1 MEYGGIIVVMAIAIT
16 IVVIVPHLVDRR
28 TAITQSRE
36 ADRFSPR
43 MRLIDEES
51 ALRHHSG
58 DTSSTAN
65 SHCGSTPL
73 LAHQA
78 LQSDDAAGAD
88 DYHAR
93 PALPAT
99 QQPAHLRG
107 HRGDT
112 MADES
117 RSARRPDGT
126 IHAQRDYVRTRELSR
141 LRARRAARIAS
152 EKAAGQRRMILSGVC
167 AAITVLMML
176 IAALTTMSWA
186 WVLIPA
192 AALAAGL
199 GVSRWSAI
207 RSQRVGKAEEKR
219 IMELTRGTS
228 ARRNSA
234 PSPVASETV
243 EHAPASET
251 ATDEGPDEALG
262 ADASTE
268 IQRVDDEAQA
278 SHSVDDEDARLDQAT
293 RDVAQTQRA
302 WSVQRIPAPTYASR
316 QEITGRVV
324 HADTDLRGIPQV
336 PSDVRGRPIH
346 ASSSSGQQMRSTEEV
361 AAQAD
366 VAFDLDAVLESRRA
380 Q

>member
-1 MEYGGIIVVMAIAIT
+1 
-16 IVVIVPHLVDRR
+16 
-28 TAITQSRE
+28 
-36 ADRFSPR
+36 
-43 MRLIDEES
+43 
-51 ALRHHSG
+51 
-58 DTSSTAN
+58 
-65 SHCGSTPL
+65 
-73 LAHQA
+73 
-78 LQSDDAAGAD
+78 
-88 DYHAR
+88 
-93 PALPAT
+93 
-99 QQPAHLRG
+99 
-107 HRGDT
+107 

-207 RSQRVGKAEEKR
+207 RSQRVGEAEEKR

-228 ARRNSA
+228 ARRNSS

-262 ADASTE
+262 ADASIE

-278 SHSVDDEDARLDQAT
+278 SRSVDDEDTRLDQAT

>member
-43 MRLIDEES
+43 MRLIDEEP
-51 ALRHHSG
+51 ALCHHSG

-207 RSQRVGKAEEKR
+207 RSQRVGEAEEKR

-234 PSPVASETV
+234 PSPVAPETV